1 MQQSGHGRCVKYAR
15 CRRLRLHRASEAKD
29 VGSWVA
35 DSWPNHGFPVSWSE
49 RRHLAVSM
57 WTAQMGP
64 ASQYVGGDQ
73 PYVRANAAGVRRY
86 AGVES
91 RARRSLAS
99 HVSNAKVAESPRRQR
114 IGSPP
119 QRARP
124 IPGTGRGVEGS
135 TLTRQR
141 IVAGVGSPKSA
152 VNDRLVS
159 ATRQSPTE
167 D

>member
-1 MQQSGHGRCVKYAR
+1 MKYAR
-15 CRRLRLHRASEAKD
+15 CRRLTLRRASEAKD

-49 RRHLAVSM
+49 RRRLAVSM
-57 WTAQMGP
+57 WTAEMGP
-64 ASQYVGGDQ
+64 ASQYVGGD
-73 PYVRANAAGVRRY
+73 PLYMRASAAWVGRY

-99 HVSNAKVAESPRRQR
+99 RACNAKVAESPRRQR
-114 IGSPP
+114 ISSTP

-124 IPGTGRGVEGS
+124 IPGTGRGVEGG

-152 VNDRLVS
+152 ANDRLVS
-159 ATRQSPTE
+159 ATRQSLTE